1 MAKPLFRKT
10 ALEKLASP
18 EQLDYLMKVTSP
30 KGWMALLVLAVLL
43 ISGILWGVYGAVP
56 TTVTGN
62 GILIKHGGLHSIVS
76 TSSGQVMEIYI
87 KIGETVRKGQM
98 IARIDQHDLVG
109 KIQNDLVGKIQK
121 ADTELKGL
129 KSDYN
134 RFIEYDAEEIRLQ
147 KKDMQKQ
154 RERLQHKINNDQEYL
169 KILKERL
176 INQEKLLED
185 GLITKQSVLKTRQEI
200 NETEQMIEMSRG
212 KLEEIGTREFQIV
225 ADKERQHIRKKEDI
239 EQVEQELALLEERLK
254 TSSRIISPHTG
265 RILEM
270 LIEKG
275 DLVREGDRL
284 ITLETEEKSD
294 KDIEVLIYASPLD
307 GKKVSPGMDIHISP
321 STVKQEEYGF
331 MQGKVTYVAEFPTT
345 KKEMMHILKNEE
357 LAADFVKE
365 GDPIEIHAD
374 LIPDSGTVSGFKWSS
389 PKGPPIKIHSGTLCF
404 SKITLE
410 EQPPIS
416 LVIPLLKRTLL
427 GIGER

>member
-1 MAKPLFRKT
+1 MAEPLFRKT

-30 KGWMALLVLAVLL
+30 KGWMALLVLAALL
-43 ISGILWGVYGAVP
+43 ISGILWGVYGGVP

-62 GILIKHGGLHSIVS
+62 GILTKHGGLHNIVS
-76 TSSGQVMEIYI
+76 TSSGQAMEIYT
-87 KIGETVRKGQM
+87 KIGETVRKGQV
-98 IARIDQHDLVG
+98 IARVDQHDLVE
-109 KIQNDLVGKIQK
+109 KIQK
-121 ADTELKGL
+121 ADAELKGL
-129 KSDYN
+129 KSDYK
-134 RFIEYDAEEIRLQ
+134 RLIEDDAEEIRLQ
-147 KKDMQKQ
+147 KEDMQKQ
-154 RERLQHKINNDQEYL
+154 RERLQHKINNDQEHL

-176 INQEKLLED
+176 INQKKLLED

-212 KLEEIGTREFQIV
+212 KLEETGTREFQIV
-225 ADKERQHIRKKEDI
+225 ADKERQHIKEKENI
-239 EQVEQELALLEERLK
+239 EQVEQELALLEDRLK

-275 DLVREGDRL
+275 DLVGEGDRL
-284 ITLETEEKSD
+284 ITLETEGKSD
-294 KDIEVLIYASPLD
+294 KDIEALIYASPLD
-307 GKKVSPGMDIHISP
+307 GKKVSPGMGIHISP

-404 SKITLE
+404 SKIIVE

-416 LVIPLLKRTLL
+416 LVIPLFKRTLL
-427 GIGER
+427 GIGKR